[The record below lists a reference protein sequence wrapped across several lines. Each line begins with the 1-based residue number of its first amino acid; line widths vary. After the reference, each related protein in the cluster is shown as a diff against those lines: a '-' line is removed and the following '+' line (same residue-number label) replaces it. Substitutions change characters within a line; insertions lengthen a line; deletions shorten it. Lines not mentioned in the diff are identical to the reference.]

1 MSRPLQPS
9 YNGLSPANPAPD
21 NYPTLKQSLSASL
34 TNGFQQEEFH
44 PESYF
49 GTQKR
54 DEQAPRSNRT
64 SPQTSVSMP
73 KTPSAAE
80 TALAALQ
87 YLPTPLLVLSN
98 LKTVIIA
105 NEAMGRFLGLEG
117 YTQGKEGDGNGNTE
131 GEAATAQDILQG
143 RTLSQIGIDMLQGGQ
158 PVWVSWEVR
167 QSELWLRQWLLTL
180 TLWCRNSLMV

>member
-1 MSRPLQPS
+1 MSQASQPS
-9 YNGLSPANPAPD
+9 YNGPSPANPVQSDLD

-49 GTQKR
+49 GAQKR
-54 DEQAPRSNRT
+54 DEQAPRLARSSPPT
-64 SPQTSVSMP
+64 SLEIP
-73 KTPSAAE
+73 KVPSAAE

-87 YLPTPLLVLSN
+87 YLPTPLLVLSS
-98 LKTVIIA
+98 LKTVILA

-117 YTQGKEGDGNGNTE
+117 YTQEEEGASIRNVE
-131 GEAATAQDILQG
+131 GEGIAAQDILYG

-158 PVWVSWEVR
+158 PIWLSWEVR
-167 QSELWLRQWLLTL
+167 QGEIFPSR
-180 TLWCRNSLMV
+180 